1 MNELTTERQWH
12 KYLDEGFKIGANG
25 MIEAGK
31 RMHEFYKEC
40 DNKRGGTEFSKKAKE
55 WFGMSQSLSNQWK
68 LIGERSAKLTR
79 ISGKLPSAFNTVYE
93 ISTMSADDIANLNPQ
108 PDTKL
113 VEVKNFKMYGTIE
126 APEIDVLEETE
137 GTTEAE
143 EAAVLVPSLELYG
156 ISDFGKKALEQD
168 RKKVQEAIN
177 KLPATQSKKFVEL
190 FVEVLKY
197 HQSILISEIR
207 RQIPESIDVRKK
219 MLDEKEKQLFER
231 ETQLAIGIPEKE
243 KKIVY
248 SVLHP
253 DKAPAGMEA
262 KYAKAFDIVRKWR

>member
-1 MNELTTERQWH
+1 M
-12 KYLDEGFKIGANG
+12 
-25 MIEAGK
+25 
-31 RMHEFYKEC
+31 
-40 DNKRGGTEFSKKAKE
+40 
-55 WFGMSQSLSNQWK
+55 
-68 LIGERSAKLTR
+68 
-79 ISGKLPSAFNTVYE
+79 
-93 ISTMSADDIANLNPQ
+93 
-108 PDTKL
+108 
-113 VEVKNFKMYGTIE
+113 
-126 APEIDVLEETE
+126 
-137 GTTEAE
+137 
-143 EAAVLVPSLELYG
+143 
-156 ISDFGKKALEQD
+156 
-168 RKKVQEAIN
+168 
-177 KLPATQSKKFVEL
+177 
-190 FVEVLKY
+190 LKY